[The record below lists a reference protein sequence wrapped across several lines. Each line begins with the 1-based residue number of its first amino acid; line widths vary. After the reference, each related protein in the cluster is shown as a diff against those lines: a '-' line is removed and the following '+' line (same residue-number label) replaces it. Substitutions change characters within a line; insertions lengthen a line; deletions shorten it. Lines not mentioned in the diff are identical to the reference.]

1 MPMLDVFCGW
11 HYPFRKSVIF
21 FIFFSGEGGFSLI
34 FLLRELLLSSFFAP
48 ETSKVKTKKTETFYD
63 LDCTQNHVTDII
75 TKCFLSKLFFPF
87 IFTKMHFSGPYS
99 YWNDCQLITVLLF
112 LCQLAYKALLAHTK
126 LKRFWKRQD
135 KRIINNL
142 PLMGNPT
149 INDGE
154 AVYQSIIIII
164 QIRAN
169 KIKTNVCFYLKGKL
183 VNITCESKI
192 LQVSEN

>member
-1 MPMLDVFCGW
+1 
-11 HYPFRKSVIF
+11 
-21 FIFFSGEGGFSLI
+21 
-34 FLLRELLLSSFFAP
+34 
-48 ETSKVKTKKTETFYD
+48 
-63 LDCTQNHVTDII
+63 
-75 TKCFLSKLFFPF
+75 
-87 IFTKMHFSGPYS
+87 
-99 YWNDCQLITVLLF
+99 
-112 LCQLAYKALLAHTK
+112 
-126 LKRFWKRQD
+126 
-135 KRIINNL
+135 
-142 PLMGNPT
+142 MGNPT